1 MANMNARAIFF
12 RSLAGHATCFSE
24 VEKQIGG
31 LPNLDLTSRKFVKG
45 CLASTHVTLLKNNRT
60 NSDGLATH
68 DAPTYFIWGIAFY
81 VQSLCIIALNIR
93 LDLDYLE
100 LLKLCNYETLET
112 RIRQRKA
119 VSKVIHLNHKDEW
132 TLTNENTLVPQI
144 PSPKLASYVKRRYE
158 DFGIACSKIRAG
170 TNRDHVD
177 TGSVREVLI
186 FYKSI
191 SAPPIWFYRY
201 EDFGIACFEIRAG
214 AGANRNHAETDGM
227 VHKVLIFYT
236 NISDPPIWFYRYEDL
251 GIAYFEIRAGTNHG
265 HVDTDSAH

>member
-1 MANMNARAIFF
+1 MWN
-12 RSLAGHATCFSE
+12 
-24 VEKQIGG
+24 
-31 LPNLDLTSRKFVKG
+31 
-45 CLASTHVTLLKNNRT
+45 
-60 NSDGLATH
+60 
-68 DAPTYFIWGIAFY
+68 
-81 VQSLCIIALNIR
+81 
-93 LDLDYLE
+93 
-100 LLKLCNYETLET
+100 
-112 RIRQRKA
+112 
-119 VSKVIHLNHKDEW
+119 
-132 TLTNENTLVPQI
+132 
-144 PSPKLASYVKRRYE
+144 
-158 DFGIACSKIRAG
+158 
-170 TNRDHVD
+170 VD
-177 TGSVREVLI
+177 TGSIREVLI